1 MEWLKVIEKDL
12 IEVVFEKY
20 EEIEE
25 IIDIFNYESL
35 IEIEEFIDVEI
46 ESDNVKYER
55 MIEEDEFE
63 MDFIFKEIGV
73 SVEIVL
79 NEVKFDFNFI
89 EEFIKY
95 FDKEG
100 LIVNDFFFKSKLL
113 LNEEV
118 NKRIRNVW
126 NLLMLD
132 RWKMYKYFE
141 MKFCDFYL
149 QRIVEIRVK
158 YDVKYKDYL
167 IEKNYVDKEIL

>member
-25 IIDIFNYESL
+25 IVDIYFYESL

-63 MDFIFKEIGV
+63 MDFIFNDIGV

-100 LIVNDFFFKSKLL
+100 LIVNDFFFKSKLM
-113 LNEEV
+113 LNEDV

-132 RWKMYKYFE
+132 RWRMYKYFE
-141 MKFCDFYL
+141 MKFCDIYL
-149 QRIVEIRVK
+149 
-158 YDVKYKDYL
+158 
-167 IEKNYVDKEIL
+167 

>member
-1 MEWLKVIEKDL
+1 MFKLFKIMEWLKVIEKDL

-25 IIDIFNYESL
+25 IVDIFFYESL

-63 MDFIFKEIGV
+63 MDFIFNDIGV

-100 LIVNDFFFKSKLL
+100 LIVNDFFFKSKLM
-113 LNEEV
+113 LNEDV

-132 RWKMYKYFE
+132 RWRMYKYFE
-141 MKFCDFYL
+141 MKFCDIYL
-149 QRIVEIRVK
+149 
-158 YDVKYKDYL
+158 
-167 IEKNYVDKEIL
+167 

>member
-25 IIDIFNYESL
+25 IVDIFFYESL

-63 MDFIFKEIGV
+63 MDFIFNDIGV

-100 LIVNDFFFKSKLL
+100 LIVNDFFFKSKLM
-113 LNEEV
+113 LNEDV

-132 RWKMYKYFE
+132 RWRMYKYFE
-141 MKFCDFYL
+141 MKFCDIYL
-149 QRIVEIRVK
+149 
-158 YDVKYKDYL
+158 
-167 IEKNYVDKEIL
+167 

>member
-25 IIDIFNYESL
+25 IVDIFFYESL

-63 MDFIFKEIGV
+63 MEFIFNDIGV

-100 LIVNDFFFKSKLL
+100 LIVNDFFFKSKLM
-113 LNEEV
+113 LNEDV

-132 RWKMYKYFE
+132 RWRMYKYFE
-141 MKFCDFYL
+141 MKFCDIYL
-149 QRIVEIRVK
+149 
-158 YDVKYKDYL
+158 
-167 IEKNYVDKEIL
+167 